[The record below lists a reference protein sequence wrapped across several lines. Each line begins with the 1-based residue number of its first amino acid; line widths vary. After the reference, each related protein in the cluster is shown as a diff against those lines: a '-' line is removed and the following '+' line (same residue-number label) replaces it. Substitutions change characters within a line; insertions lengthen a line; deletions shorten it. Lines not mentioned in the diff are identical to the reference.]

1 MLDKFTKS
9 KVEMPLKAQT
19 PRPDQ
24 LPGLE
29 DAWRI
34 AYAIDNALRAAETE
48 KRALSDRVEDATAW
62 AAVSLGNGN
71 DEYLER
77 EKVDT
82 IHLNR
87 FDAEIRDGSKYVIRL
102 DQNIRYLRLLKSTLL
117 TGFPEIARNW
127 VV

>member
-9 KVEMPLKAQT
+9 KVEPPLKAQP
-19 PRPDQ
+19 PRPDR
-24 LPGLE
+24 LPGVE

-34 AYAIDNALRAAETE
+34 AHAIDNALKAAESE

-77 EKVDT
+77 EKLDT

-102 DQNIRYLRLLKSTLL
+102 DQNIGYLKLLKTTLL
-117 TGFPEIARNW
+117 TAFPEIVRHPA
-127 VV
+127 V